1 MPIVTESA
9 WIGFYAVDD
18 DSYDGPESSS
28 PVGWGLTE
36 REAIDDLYDQ
46 LDEDEML

>member
-1 MPIVTESA
+1 MNIITEKT
-9 WIGFYAVDD
+9 WIGYWSYDD

-46 LDEDEML
+46 LDGDEML